1 MALNFSPNSEK
12 KQEPIET
19 TATETTVLEAET
31 NSVINAAVT
40 ATAPEPEFNIQLAKE
55 EMKAEIIN
63 SDEIDKLT
71 SQIDVNNPN
80 SVVAFGAP
88 VAEEISKAADQVL
101 NSMNMQ
107 QINDS
112 GKLLK
117 NLAEVMNQFDSK
129 ELQEETGLKKLF
141 SNTQKTLDK
150 ILGKYH
156 TMGDSIDK
164 IYVQLKGYEKEI
176 GESNVKLGK
185 MFDANMNYYDEL
197 LKYIMAGEQGVKEL
211 DAYIAEYK
219 AKVDA
224 DPDNGPLRMDY
235 DNLTQVR
242 EILDQRVMDLKIAEN
257 VALQTIPM
265 LKTMQ
270 YSNLNLIRKIN
281 SAFIITMPVFKQSL
295 AQAVMLKRQRV
306 QADALKALDD
316 KTNEMLIK
324 NAENAVAQSKMTA
337 QLASGSSIHVE
348 TLEKTWTTIVNG
360 IEETKQIQEQAR
372 AKRAEDS
379 KKLEVLKKDFQDK
392 LGVSDP
398 KLISSK

>member
-1 MALNFSPNSEK
+1 MALNFNPTSEK
-12 KQEPIET
+12 KSEPIET
-19 TATETTVLEAET
+19 TATETAVLESEA
-31 NSVINAAVT
+31 NQVINTAVA

-101 NSMNMQ
+101 NSMNIQ

-117 NLAEVMNQFDSK
+117 NLAEVMDQFDSK
-129 ELQEETGLKKLF
+129 ELQEESGLKKF
-141 SNTQKTLDK
+141 FQNTQKTLDK

-156 TMGDSIDK
+156 TMGDAIDK

-176 GESNVKLGK
+176 GESNVKLEK

-211 DAYIAEYK
+211 DAYIVEYK

-224 DPDNGPLRMDY
+224 DPTNGPLKMDY

-295 AQAVMLKRQRV
+295 AQAIMLKRQRI
-306 QADALKALDD
+306 QANALKALDD

-379 KKLEVLKKDFQDK
+379 KKLEILKKDFQDK

-398 KLISSK
+398 KVIGTK